1 MNLNINHDTTP
12 EMINWIPANIISS
25 SAKNQQISTT
35 RIRSYSADI
44 KLMSASIISSSAI
57 I

>member
-1 MNLNINHDTTP
+1 MNLDINHDPTP

-35 RIRSYSADI
+35 RIRSYSADK
-44 KLMSASIISSSAI
+44 KLISTSIISSSAFI
-57 I
+57 